1 MEAAFDEVD
10 GVTETISGYAGG
22 TTPNP
27 TYGAHEGYK
36 EAVKVTYDPAKV
48 TYAKLLDHY
57 WHNIDPFDAYGQ
69 FCDKGSAY
77 QSVVFVGNDE
87 EKALAEKTKQEIE
100 DRFKQK
106 VATEILPVTTFTAA
120 EDYHQDYHNKIRSLT
135 STTNGAAAVPNASRR
150 SGASRRSFDGCIQM
164 RAPPVAKAM
173 EKREVIYRHSGAV
186 RITHWVNALV
196 LLFLLMSGLQIFNA
210 HPALYLGSKST
221 FDDPI
226 MALQAVQDGDKAKGI
241 TDILGHTFDTTGV
254 LGLATDADGQ
264 LDERGFPWSL
274 TIPGHRDLAM
284 GRRWH
289 FFFAWLFVFNGLA
302 YLAWSLL
309 SGHLRRDLAPSG
321 QDIKHIG
328 ASILEHAR
336 LKFPRGEAA
345 KRYNVLQKLT
355 YLIVALVLLPL
366 MLVTGLAMSPGM
378 DAAFPF
384 LLEILGGRQTARTI
398 HFITAS
404 GIVLFVVVHI
414 VMVLISGVWNNL
426 RSMITGRYT
435 IEPAEEKS

>member
-1 MEAAFDEVD
+1 
-10 GVTETISGYAGG
+10 
-22 TTPNP
+22 
-27 TYGAHEGYK
+27 
-36 EAVKVTYDPAKV
+36 
-48 TYAKLLDHY
+48 
-57 WHNIDPFDAYGQ
+57 
-69 FCDKGSAY
+69 
-77 QSVVFVGNDE
+77 
-87 EKALAEKTKQEIE
+87 
-100 DRFKQK
+100 
-106 VATEILPVTTFTAA
+106 
-120 EDYHQDYHNKIRSLT
+120 
-135 STTNGAAAVPNASRR
+135 
-150 SGASRRSFDGCIQM
+150 
-164 RAPPVAKAM
+164 M

-226 MALQAVQDGDKAKGI
+226 MAMGAVRVGDSDKGV
-241 TDILGHTFDTTGV
+241 TSILGHNFDTTGV
-254 LGLATDADGQ
+254 LGLATDADGSP
-264 LDERGFPWSL
+264 DERGFPWSL
-274 TIPGHRDLAM
+274 TIPGHRDLSM

-321 QDIKHIG
+321 RDIKHIG

-336 LKFPRGEAA
+336 LKFPRGEEA

-366 MLVTGLAMSPGM
+366 MLITGLAMSPGM

-414 VMVLISGVWNNL
+414 VMVVLSGVWNNL
-426 RSMITGRYT
+426 RSMITGRYV